1 MATTTRPSTGTR
13 NARARELCAPRGGR
27 ARSAVG
33 RRSSL
38 SSSPSPD
45 APANALSR
53 YRRKVSNH
61 PLVTCDDPT
70 GWRRGARMNLRALA
84 AADPDTPERQ
94 RNCGAVPVGS
104 EVEIPSVRAWAEHF
118 PRGGSN
124 VAIATYTGAVA
135 QIRINALK
143 LAEDLVTQ
151 IGAVANPT
159 DACIL
164 MWLVTVAIHRLSHE
178 LSKDDS
184 TLQVL
189 IRRRTELIERL
200 SAEIDDYSLRDS
212 ANDAQDDVDADVVQ
226 PTDNEPVRLSSI
238 EAVLLDFSLASKDPS
253 HPWLTF
259 EEAVKLFGD
268 DAAQVRLE
276 LADTRRSSRKQ
287 MAWFVAALGVTT
299 SAVLWLTLHTQE
311 IANAIARPATVS
323 LFALF
328 MLQVTRLASADES
341 AIGDAAGV
349 FWGTLAPL
357 ALVVA
362 VDRCLRQ
369 PFISDVG
376 GLIAGALIAAAA
388 GLLWALA
395 KRRR

>member
-1 MATTTRPSTGTR
+1 MAAVNDLAQRDRSVIPELHL
-13 NARARELCAPRGGR
+13 ALCAWALDELVPDR
-27 ARSAVG
+27 
-33 RRSSL
+33 
-38 SSSPSPD
+38 D
-45 APANALSR
+45 AP
-53 YRRKVSNH
+53 
-61 PLVTCDDPT
+61 P
-70 GWRRGARMNLRALA
+70 W
-84 AADPDTPERQ
+84 
-94 RNCGAVPVGS
+94 
-104 EVEIPSVRAWAEHF
+104 PSVRAWAEHF
-118 PRGGSN
+118 PRGRSN
-124 VAIATYTGAVA
+124 VALATGAVA

-164 MWLVTVAIHRLSHE
+164 MWLVTVAIQRLSHE

-200 SAEIDDYSLRDS
+200 SAEIDDYSFRDS
-212 ANDAQDDVDADVVQ
+212 ANDAQDDIDADVVQ
-226 PTDNEPVRLSSI
+226 PTDDEPVRLSSK

-388 GLLWALA
+388 GLLWVLA